1 MLSKYKNIF
10 AKSYVPNRTEIFFVI
25 KKVKI
30 TVPWTYE
37 IEDLIG
43 EEIFETFSKKNCKRQ
58 IKQSLDLK
66 T

>member
-1 MLSKYKNIF
+1 MLSKYKSIF
-10 AKSYVPNRTEIFFVI
+10 AKCYVPNRTEIFFVI

-43 EEIFETFSKKNCKRQ
+43 EEIFETFYKKDCKRQ